1 DPQSIALGLTA
12 ETEHPLWGTYRRH
25 GRQVLF
31 DGGGQRLGPPP
42 VAGQHNAEVL
52 LEQGFDEEQIAR
64 LVADGVLWSEVN

>member
-1 DPQSIALGLTA
+1 
-12 ETEHPLWGTYRRH
+12 
-25 GRQVLF
+25 VLF